1 MSGCTFQASDD
12 HIQLLSQLLQLSVT
26 DYMNETK
33 SALSTQGG
41 STDYTYSIEG
51 GQFVWKKLDQCSKI
65 RMKYGYIQLQEVR
78 PDICII
84 AVDVCWDQGAFD
96 LRLFQNG
103 CIQNVLCINPQ
114 LRKCN
119 FRIFLEP
126 DTCYI

>member
-33 SALSTQGG
+33 SALSTHGG

-51 GQFVWKKLDQCSKI
+51 GQFVWKKLDPCSKI

-78 PDICII
+78 PNTYLYYCSS
-84 AVDVCWDQGAFD
+84 CLMGPRC
-96 LRLFQNG
+96 L
-103 CIQNVLCINPQ
+103 
-114 LRKCN
+114 
-119 FRIFLEP
+119 
-126 DTCYI
+126 